1 MIPFSCFC
9 PCFFGKYATISTMVR
24 SILPLMADAFKKPI
38 MPWLRADYI
47 YREVATYGEGEI

>member
-1 MIPFSCFC
+1 
-9 PCFFGKYATISTMVR
+9 MVR